1 ALLLPGPPGRQS
13 RYNEVTH
20 DVVCLRPEADFARVG
35 ALPPDSL
42 SVAYR
47 PPDDAQL
54 PALLKEA
61 RAMVMPAVGPKL
73 APALFEGSRLALV
86 QVTGAGVDRMDAQA
100 MKRLGIPV
108 ANVPGGSNGAV
119 AEYTVTT
126 ASMLLRRFAWADAEI
141 RKGNYVAF
149 RARLLADNLPALEG
163 LTVGVIGLGV
173 IGVAVADAFAKL
185 GCKIVYNDPSPRG
198 RAGALSL
205 DELMRTAD
213 VVCVHVPLLPSTRG
227 LINAQRL
234 AAMKA
239 GAVLVQ
245 ASRGGVVDEAA
256 LAAQLAS
263 GRLGGAAVDVYES
276 EPIAPDNPLLALP
289 GDPPRELLLTP
300 HIAGVTRQS
309 YALLFRTSWDN
320 VQRALRGEPPHNRV
334 Y

>member
-1 ALLLPGPPGRQS
+1 
-13 RYNEVTH
+13 VTH

-35 ALPPDSL
+35 ALPPPSL
-42 SVAYR
+42 SVVYR
-47 PPDDAQL
+47 HPDDAQL
-54 PALLKEA
+54 PALLREA

-73 APALFEGSRLALV
+73 APALFEDSRLRLV
-86 QVTGAGVDRMDAQA
+86 QVTGAGVDRLDAQA

-119 AEYTVTT
+119 AEYAVTA

-141 RKGNYVAF
+141 RKGNYVGF

-163 LTVGVIGLGV
+163 LTVGLIGLGV
-173 IGVAVADAFAKL
+173 IGLAVAQSFAKL
-185 GCKIVYNDPSPRG
+185 GCKLCYSDPEPRDASAASLG
-198 RAGALSL
+198 ARALPL
-205 DELMRTAD
+205 EELVRTAD

-227 LINAQRL
+227 LIGERLL
-234 AAMKA
+234 AAMKP

-256 LAAQLAS
+256 LAAQLRS
-263 GRLGGAAVDVYES
+263 GHLGGAAVDVYET
-276 EPIAPDNPLLALP
+276 EPIAADNPLLALE
-289 GDPPRELLLTP
+289 GDAARKLLLTP

-309 YALLFRTSWDN
+309 YALLFRSSWEN
-320 VQRALRGEPPHNRV
+320 VERALRGEPPHNRV

>member
-1 ALLLPGPPGRQS
+1 
-13 RYNEVTH
+13 VTH

-42 SVAYR
+42 AVAYR
-47 PPDDAQL
+47 APDDAQL
-54 PALLKEA
+54 SALVKAA
-61 RAMVMPAVGPKL
+61 RAVVMPAVGPKL

-86 QVTGAGVDRMDAQA
+86 QVTGAGVDRLDAQA

-119 AEYTVTT
+119 AEYAVTA
-126 ASMLLRRFAWADAEI
+126 ASMLLRRFAWADAEV
-141 RKGNYVAF
+141 RKGNYAAF
-149 RARLLADNLPALEG
+149 RSRLLADNLPALEG

-173 IGVAVADAFAKL
+173 IGLAVAEAFAKL
-185 GCKIVYNDPSPRG
+185 GCKVVYGDPEPRE

-205 DELMRTAD
+205 DELLRTSD
-213 VVCVHVPLLPSTRG
+213 VVCVHVPLLPETRN
-227 LINAQRL
+227 LIGAAQL
-234 AAMKA
+234 AAMKP

-245 ASRGGVVDEAA
+245 ASRGGVIDEAA

-263 GRLGGAAVDVYES
+263 GRLGGAAVDVYAT
-276 EPIAPDNPLLALP
+276 EPIAADNPLLALE
-289 GDPPRELLLTP
+289 GDAARKLLLTP

-309 YALLFRTSWDN
+309 YALLFRSSWEN
-320 VQRALRGEPPHNRV
+320 VERALRGEPPRNRV

>member
-1 ALLLPGPPGRQS
+1 M
-13 RYNEVTH
+13 TH

-35 ALPPDSL
+35 VLPPASL

-73 APALFEGSRLALV
+73 GATLFEGSRLALV
-86 QVTGAGVDRMDAQA
+86 QITGAGVDRLDAQA

-119 AEYTVTT
+119 AEYAVTA
-126 ASMLLRRFAWADAEI
+126 ASLLLRRFAWADAEV
-141 RKGNYVAF
+141 RKGNYAAF

-173 IGVAVADAFAKL
+173 IGLAVSEAFAKL
-185 GCKIVYNDPSPRG
+185 GCRLVYCDPAPRD
-198 RAGALSL
+198 ASAAASLGAA
-205 DELMRTAD
+205 ELPLEELLRTAD

-227 LINAQRL
+227 LIGAAQL
-234 AAMKA
+234 AAMKP

-263 GRLGGAAVDVYES
+263 GRLGGAAVDVYET
-276 EPIAPDNPLLALP
+276 EPIAANNPLLALE
-289 GDPPRELLLTP
+289 GDAARKLLLTP
-300 HIAGVTRQS
+300 HVAGVTRQS
-309 YALLFRTSWDN
+309 YALLFRSSWEN
-320 VQRALRGEPPHNRV
+320 VERALRGEPPHNRV